1 MKDKDVTIEIKGQKV
16 TLSLEEAKD
25 IFFQLRPTVLA
36 DAVRVA
42 VEDEGSCQGLSK
54 KKIKE
59 CAKSLA
65 EDIGC
70 IMDGYFDDA
79 VSYAVQEYV

>member
-1 MKDKDVTIEIKGQKV
+1 MRGVTVIIRGEKV
-16 TLSLEEAKD
+16 RLSGEEARD
-25 IFFQLRPTVLA
+25 VFHQLRPSVLA
-36 DAVRVA
+36 EEVRIA

-70 IMDGYFDDA
+70 IMGGYFDDA

>member
-1 MKDKDVTIEIKGQKV
+1 MKDKDVAITVKGQEV
-16 TLSLEEAKD
+16 TLSLEEAKH

-42 VEDEGSCQGLSK
+42 VEDEGSYQGLSK

-59 CAKSLA
+59 CADDLA

-70 IMDGYFDDA
+70 ILEGYFDDA
-79 VSYAVQEYV
+79 VSYAVQNYA